1 MMQVR
6 LIETALLLGL
16 YVLLAGAY
24 ALAYTIAKLK
34 NNFAFKS
41 AAYAFYGLHVCVM
54 TGVIF
59 WAPIGAGWK
68 TLLVASSLAILAIP
82 PVTWRYLEH
91 THGTGRAS
99 A

>member
-1 MMQVR
+1 M
-6 LIETALLLGL
+6 LLGL

-24 ALAYTIAKLK
+24 GLAYTIAKLR
-34 NNFAFKS
+34 NNFAIEL
-41 AAYAFYGLHVCVM
+41 AAYALYGLHVCVM

-59 WAPIGAGWK
+59 WAPIGLGWK
-68 TLLVASSLAILAIP
+68 ALLVASSLAILAIP